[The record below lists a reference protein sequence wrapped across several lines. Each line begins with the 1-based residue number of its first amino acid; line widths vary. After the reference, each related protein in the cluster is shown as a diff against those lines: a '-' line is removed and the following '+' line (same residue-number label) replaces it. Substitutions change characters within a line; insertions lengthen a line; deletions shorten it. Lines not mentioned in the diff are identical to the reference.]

1 MSQRRSGQSRG
12 WLIALP
18 LLLALSVP
26 LRAWLDRELRLVGES
41 TGADVTA
48 AEAVIPARVARL
60 LAGGF
65 QAVLA
70 DWYWIRT
77 LNYFGRQAREQEKLD
92 LRRMPQLAGLL
103 RLTVALDPQQL
114 AAWRFGA
121 FFLGE
126 GDLSDPGEGWRFVTD
141 GIREN
146 PREWRLRADLAF
158 ICWRAGRYREAALAW
173 QQAAALPG
181 APAWIEPMAAI
192 TLGQGGE
199 VETARIIFRR
209 LIESTDDPFVREV
222 SRFQLDQLE
231 Q

>member
-1 MSQRRSGQSRG
+1 MSQRRSGQSLG

-26 LRAWLDRELRLVGES
+26 LRVWLDRELPLVGES

-48 AEAVIPARVARL
+48 AEVVIPARVARL

-65 QAVLA
+65 QAILA

-77 LNYFGRQAREQEKLD
+77 LNYFGRRAREQEELD

-103 RLTVALDPQQL
+103 RLTVALDPHQL

-126 GDLSDPGEGWRFVTD
+126 ADPEEGRRFVAD

-158 ICWRAGRYREAALAW
+158 ICWRSGRYREAALAW

>member
-126 GDLSDPGEGWRFVTD
+126 AALSDAGDARRFVTD

-158 ICWRAGRYREAALAW
+158 ICWRSGRYREAALAW

-231 Q
+231 R